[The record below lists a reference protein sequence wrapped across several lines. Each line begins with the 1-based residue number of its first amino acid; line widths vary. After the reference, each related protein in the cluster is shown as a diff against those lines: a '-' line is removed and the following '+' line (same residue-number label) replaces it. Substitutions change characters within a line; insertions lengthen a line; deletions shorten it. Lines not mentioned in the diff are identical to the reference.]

1 MNDMALYNSSGHQT
15 PGKENAMST
24 TPGFTQKFAPA
35 IVNVLGCFDR
45 VIFKGHL
52 PFGND
57 SHLNQFVDGVLRIR
71 RIAFLP
77 LVEQLS
83 QALVDVGKA
92 LATEAGAPYH
102 YFEGRR
108 RKEDLVRKILR
119 ERPRGEGLVAV
130 LCFKE
135 TCRGV
140 KLAKGA
146 GRPRLY
152 YSKRPQRVLYYYF
165 LDPHCGLMHVRVQTF
180 FPFTVQVYVNGHEWL
195 AQQMLDRQLGFV
207 QQDNAF
213 VQLDD
218 AAQAQQIADR
228 FPHLPWPKI
237 LDRWAQAVLGPLTQ
251 QPWLQRLPYYWVI
264 DQAEFSTDVLFR
276 SRAQLAEL
284 YPRLLE
290 HALLQFSAADILTFL
305 GRKLDPRFRGEV
317 LTEFKN
323 ARWPGARV
331 KHRMKNNWLKMYDK
345 FGLLLRI
352 ETVIN
357 QPREFRV
364 RRSCTRQGAT
374 QMAWLPMNKGVSNFY
389 HYHEVAQ
396 AANSR
401 YLNALAVVDM
411 PSATRQQLDR
421 ISRPVRYHQ
430 RRQRGLHLL
439 AAPEHQLFVAVL
451 RGDHLLNGFRNRDL
465 ADHLYPR
472 PTPDPQ
478 EQRRRTARISRQM
491 QLLRAH
497 GLIAKIPHSYRYQ
510 VTAKGHAIMSTA
522 VYLRHKAFPNELQG
536 VA

>member
-1 MNDMALYNSSGHQT
+1 MALYNSSGSHT

-24 TPGFTQKFAPA
+24 TPCFTEKFAAA

-57 SHLNQFVDGVLRIR
+57 FQLNQFVDRVVRLR
-71 RIAFLP
+71 RIDFLP
-77 LVEQLS
+77 LVKKLS
-83 QALVDVGKA
+83 QELVDLGKT
-92 LATEAGAPYH
+92 LAAEAGAPYE
-102 YFEGRR
+102 YFEGHR
-108 RKEDLVRKILR
+108 RKEDLVRKILQ
-119 ERPRGEGLVAV
+119 ERPLREGLVAV

-135 TCRGV
+135 TCRAV

-165 LDPHCGLMHVRVQTF
+165 LDPQCGLMYVRVQTF

-195 AQQMLDRQLGFV
+195 AQQMLDHHLGFE
-207 QQDNAF
+207 QHDNAF

-218 AAQAQQIADR
+218 AKQAQQIADR
-228 FPHLPWPKI
+228 FPHLPWPKM
-237 LDRWAQAVLGPLTQ
+237 LDRWAQGVLRPLTQ
-251 QPWLQRLPYYWVI
+251 QPWRKRLSYYWVI

-276 SRAQLAEL
+276 SRAQLADL

-305 GRKLDPRFRGEV
+305 GRKLDPRFQGEV
-317 LTEFKN
+317 LTDCKKD
-323 ARWPGARV
+323 RWPGARI

-364 RRSCTRQGAT
+364 RRRCTRQGT
-374 QMAWLPMNKGVSNFY
+374 PQMAWLPMNKGVSNFY
-389 HYHEVAQ
+389 HYHEVAR
-396 AANSR
+396 AANTR

-421 ISRPVRYHQ
+421 ASTPVAYHQ
-430 RRQRGLHLL
+430 RRQRGLNLL
-439 AAPEHQLFVAVL
+439 HAHEQQLFVAVL

-472 PTPDPQ
+472 PTRDLH
-478 EQRRRTARISRQM
+478 EQRRRTARISRQIR
-491 QLLRAH
+491 LLRAH
-497 GLIAKIPHSYRYQ
+497 GLIAKIPHSYRYK

-522 VYLRHKAFPNELQG
+522 VYLRHKAFPKELQP